1 MPNISKSIPKQ
12 DTAEKTSGEALYIG
26 DIKFDGMLHA
36 KTFRSTET
44 RSLIKEIKIPELPD
58 GYHIVDYKDIPGEN
72 YVKII
77 FEDMPVFAEKTVNYF
92 GEPILLVVG
101 EDKQVILDIVDSIE
115 VKYETLEPHYKYTK
129 SVINYEYEKGNADKA
144 FINAVK
150 TINGEYTTGYQE
162 HIYLEPQG
170 VIGLYEENKITI
182 LGSMQC
188 PYYIKNAVM
197 QVLNDDGNG
206 VRVQQATTGGAFGGK
221 EEFPSLMA
229 CQVAV
234 AAAKL
239 KRPIS
244 LIYERTE
251 DIIATTKRHPSTIK
265 FSAAIG
271 PHFTVDAIRAHVS
284 LDSGAYIGLSG
295 VVLQRAM
302 IAASG
307 VYTIDNLSIS
317 GDVYETNSVPNGA
330 FRGFG
335 APQMLFAIEMF
346 MEHIAKELKQ
356 PPFEF
361 KLKYVAKKGDATST
375 GGQFR
380 DSILLKDMI
389 HKVWDVSDYQRK
401 TTEFSQPGSNKGIG
415 MSLFL
420 HGCGFTGSGE
430 QKHIKAVVRLRKNE
444 DDTVTVLAANTEMG
458 QGAATTLRKIAAGIL
473 GIPIEQVIYNLPD
486 TDLVPDSGPTV
497 ASRTIMIVG
506 GLIARAAKELKEKW
520 EPGVEIIVE
529 ERYKQPNFIKWD
541 EDTLHGDAYP
551 AYSWGV
557 AVCEV
562 EVDPVTFRVDLKDL
576 WSAYDI
582 GKAIDE
588 RIVIGQVEGGLL
600 QGIAY
605 GMLEVMDCKEGIIQ
619 QKNVTDYIIPTA
631 ADSINMYTY
640 IMDNPYPLG
649 PYGAKGAGELPL
661 VGGAP
666 AVAMAIE
673 NAIGKKI
680 TKIPVTPEYIMELMK
695 ND

>member
-1 MPNISKSIPKQ
+1 
-12 DTAEKTSGEALYIG
+12 
-26 DIKFDGMLHA
+26 
-36 KTFRSTET
+36 
-44 RSLIKEIKIPELPD
+44 
-58 GYHIVDYKDIPGEN
+58 
-72 YVKII
+72 
-77 FEDMPVFAEKTVNYF
+77 
-92 GEPILLVVG
+92 
-101 EDKQVILDIVDSIE
+101 
-115 VKYETLEPHYKYTK
+115 
-129 SVINYEYEKGNADKA
+129 
-144 FINAVK
+144 
-150 TINGEYTTGYQE
+150 INGEYTTGYQE

-170 VIGLYEENKITI
+170 VIGTYEDNKVTI

-221 EEFPSLMA
+221 EEFPSLIA

-239 KRPIS
+239 KRPVS

-251 DIIATTKRHPSTIK
+251 DIIASTKRHPSKIK

-271 PHFTVDAIRAHVS
+271 PHFTVDAINAQVS
-284 LDSGAYIGLSG
+284 LDSGAYIGLSD

-335 APQMLFAIEMF
+335 APQMFFAIEMF
-346 MEHIAKELKQ
+346 MEHIAKELQQ

-361 KLKYVAKKGDATST
+361 KLRYVAEKGDATST
-375 GGQFR
+375 GGQFW
-380 DSILLKDMI
+380 DTILLKDMI

-401 TTEFSQPGSNKGIG
+401 TTEFSQSESNRGIG

-430 QKHIKAVVRLRKNE
+430 QKHIKAVVRLRKNK
-444 DDTVTVLAANTEMG
+444 DDTVTVLAANTDMG
-458 QGAATTLRKIAAGIL
+458 QGAATTLRKIAARVL
-473 GIPIEQVIYNLPD
+473 EIPIEKVIYNKPD

-506 GLIARAAKELKEKW
+506 GLIARAAKKLKEKW
-520 EPGVEIIVE
+520 KSGVEILVE
-529 ERYKQPNFIKWD
+529 ERYKQPDYIKWD
-541 EDTLHGDAYP
+541 EDRLHGDAYP

-557 AVCEV
+557 VICEV

-576 WSAYDI
+576 WSIYDI

-588 RIVIGQVEGGLL
+588 RIVIGQIEGGLL

-605 GMLEVMDCKEGIIQ
+605 GMLEVMDCREGIIQ

-631 ADSINMYTY
+631 ADSINMNTY

-649 PYGAKGAGELPL
+649 PYGAKGAGELPT

-695 ND
+695 NG

>member
-1 MPNISKSIPKQ
+1 MSGISKSVPKQ
-12 DTAEKTSGEALYIG
+12 DTRGKTAGEALYVG
-26 DIKFDGMLHA
+26 DIKIEGMLHA
-36 KTFRSTET
+36 KTLRSTET
-44 RSLIKEIKIPELPD
+44 CAVIKEIKIPEMPE
-58 GYHIVDYKDIPGEN
+58 GYYIVDHKDIPGEN
-72 YVKII
+72 FVKII
-77 FEDMPVFAEKTVNYF
+77 FEDMPVFAEKEVNYF

-101 EDKQVILDIVDSIE
+101 EDRQTVMDLHDKIE
-115 VKYETLEPHYKYTK
+115 VTYEKLKPRYDYSK
-129 SVINYEYEKGNADKA
+129 SVIHYEYMKGNPDEA
-144 FINAVK
+144 FATAVR
-150 TINGEYTTGYQE
+150 TVTEEYSTGYQE

-170 VIGLYEENKITI
+170 VLGLYEKGKVTI
-182 LGSMQC
+182 IGSMQC

-197 QVLNDDGNG
+197 QVLDDDGSG
-206 VRVQQATTGGAFGGK
+206 VRVKQATTGGAFGGK
-221 EEFPSLMA
+221 EEFPSLMS
-229 CQVAV
+229 CQIAVAV
-234 AAAKL
+234 TKL
-239 KRPIS
+239 KRHVS
-244 LIYERTE
+244 LVFDRTE
-251 DIIATTKRHPSTIK
+251 DIIATTKRHPSKIK

-271 PHFTVDAIRAHVS
+271 PDFTVEAIKAHVS

-302 IAASG
+302 IAAGG
-307 VYTIDNLSIS
+307 VYKIDNLDVS

-335 APQMLFAIEMF
+335 APQMFFAIEMF
-346 MEHIAKELKQ
+346 MEHIAKELQ
-356 PPFEF
+356 YNPFEF
-361 KLKYVAKKGDATST
+361 KLNYLVKKGDSTST
-375 GGQFR
+375 GGKFR
-380 DSILLKDMI
+380 DPVLLRDMI
-389 HKVWDVSDYQRK
+389 LKVWNESEYQRK
-401 TTEFSQPGSNKGIG
+401 TTEYEQPGVNKGIG

-430 QKHIKAVVRLRKNE
+430 QKHIKAVVRLRKNT

-458 QGAATTLRKIAAGIL
+458 QGAATTLRKIAAGVL
-473 GIPIEQVIYNLPD
+473 KIPMEQVIYNKPD

-506 GLIARAAKELKEKW
+506 GLIARAALELKEKW
-520 EPGVEIIVE
+520 EHGVEITVE
-529 ERYKQPNFIKWD
+529 QHYKQPEFIEWD
-541 EDTLHGDAYP
+541 EDKMLGDAYP

-562 EVDPVTFRVDLKDL
+562 EVDPITYQVDIKDI

-588 RIVIGQVEGGLL
+588 RIVIGQIEGGLL
-600 QGIAY
+600 QGIGY
-605 GMLEVMDCKEGIIQ
+605 GTLEVMECVEGIIQ

-631 ADSINMYTY
+631 ADCVNMHTY

-673 NAIGKKI
+673 NAIGRKI

-695 ND
+695 NG

>member
-1 MPNISKSIPKQ
+1 MSGISQSIPKQ
-12 DTAEKTSGEALYIG
+12 DTSGKISGEALYIS
-26 DIKFDGMLHA
+26 DIKIKGMLHA
-36 KTFRSTET
+36 KTLRSTRT
-44 RSLIKEIKIPELPD
+44 RANIKEIKIPELPE
-58 GYHIVDYKDIPGEN
+58 GYYIVDYKDIPGKN
-72 YVKII
+72 FVKII
-77 FEDMPVFAEKTVNYF
+77 FEDMPVFAEKTVNYY

-101 EDKQVILDIVDSIE
+101 ADKEIVLDLVNSIE
-115 VKYETLEPHYKYTK
+115 VKYEILEPHYKYTK
-129 SVINYEYEKGNADKA
+129 SVVHYEYSKGNAKTA
-144 FINAVK
+144 FANAVR
-150 TINGEYTTGYQE
+150 TVNGEYSTGYQE

-170 VIGLYEENKITI
+170 VISVYEPGKITI

-197 QVLNDDGNG
+197 QVLNDDGSG

-229 CQVAV
+229 CQAAV

-239 KRPIS
+239 KKPIS
-244 LIYERTE
+244 LIYDRTE
-251 DIIATTKRHPSTIK
+251 DIETTTKRHPSIIK
-265 FSAAIG
+265 FTAAIG
-271 PHFTVDAIRAHVS
+271 PEYTVDAIRAHVS

-295 VVLQRAM
+295 VVLQRAL

-307 VYTIDNLSIS
+307 VYTIDNLEIS

-335 APQMLFAIEMF
+335 APQMFFAIEMF
-346 MEHIAKELKQ
+346 MEHIAKELKYH
-356 PPFEF
+356 PFEF
-361 KLKYVAKKGDATST
+361 KLKYLAKKGDATST
-375 GGQFR
+375 GGKFR
-380 DSILLKDMI
+380 DPIILRDMI
-389 HKVWDVSDYQRK
+389 LKAWDVSDYQRK
-401 TTEFSQPGSNKGIG
+401 TTEFSQPGSNRGIG

-430 QKHIKAVVRLRKNE
+430 KEHIKAVVRLKKNVN
-444 DDTVTVLAANTEMG
+444 DTVTVLASSTDMG
-458 QGAATTLRKIAAGIL
+458 QGAATTLRKIAAGVL
-473 GIPIEQVIYNLPD
+473 GISIEDVIYNKPN

-497 ASRTIMIVG
+497 ASRTIMVVG
-506 GLIARAAKELKEKW
+506 GLIARAARDLRDKW
-520 EPGVEIIVE
+520 EEGKQIIVE
-529 ERYKQPNFIKWD
+529 QRYKQPEYIKWD
-541 EDTLHGDAYP
+541 DGTMQGDAYP

-557 AVCEV
+557 VICEV
-562 EVDPVTFRVDLKDL
+562 EVDSVTCRVDLKGL
-576 WSAYDI
+576 WSVYDI

-600 QGIAY
+600 QGISY
-605 GMLEVMDCKEGIIQ
+605 GMLEVMECKEGIIQ

-631 ADSINMYTY
+631 ADSINMFTH

-673 NAIGKKI
+673 NAIGKRVY
-680 TKIPVTPEYIMELMK
+680 KIPVTPEYIMELMK
-695 ND
+695 NG

>member
-26 DIKFDGMLHA
+26 DIKLDGMLHA
-36 KTFRSTET
+36 KTLRSTET
-44 RSLIKEIKIPELPD
+44 RALIKEIKIPDLPV
-58 GYHIVDYKDIPGEN
+58 GYHIIDYKDIPGEN

-101 EDKQVILDIVDSIE
+101 EDKQVILDILDSIE
-115 VKYETLEPHYKYTK
+115 VKYEVLEPHYKYTK
-129 SVINYEYEKGNADKA
+129 SVIHYEYEKGNSDVA
-144 FINAVK
+144 FVNAVK

-170 VIGLYEENKITI
+170 VIGSYEDNKVTI

-234 AAAKL
+234 AVAKL
-239 KRPIS
+239 KRPVS

-251 DIIATTKRHPSTIK
+251 DIITSTKRHPSKIK

-271 PHFTVDAIRAHVS
+271 PQFTVDAIKAHVS

-346 MEHIAKELKQ
+346 MEHIAKELQQ

-361 KLKYVAKKGDATST
+361 KLRYVAEKGDATST

-380 DSILLKDMI
+380 DPILLKDMI
-389 HKVWDVSDYQRK
+389 HKAWDVSDYQRK
-401 TTEFSQPGSNKGIG
+401 MTEFSQSGSNRGIG

-430 QKHIKAVVRLRKNE
+430 QKHIKAVVRLRKNK
-444 DDTVTVLAANTEMG
+444 DDTVIVLASSTDMG

-473 GIPIEQVIYNLPD
+473 KIPIKKVIYNKPD

-506 GLIARAAKELKEKW
+506 GLLARAAKELKEKW
-520 EPGVEIIVE
+520 ETGVEILVE
-529 ERYKQPNFIKWD
+529 QKYKQPDFIKWD

-557 AVCEV
+557 VICEV
-562 EVDPVTFRVDLKDL
+562 EVDPITFRVDLKDL
-576 WSAYDI
+576 WSIYDI

-640 IMDNPYPLG
+640 FMDNSYPLG
-649 PYGAKGAGELPL
+649 PYGAKGAGELPT

-673 NAIGKKI
+673 NAISKKI

-695 ND
+695 NG

>member
-1 MPNISKSIPKQ
+1 MFNISKSIPKQ
-12 DTAEKTSGEALYIG
+12 DTAEKTSGSAKYIS
-26 DIKFDGMLHA
+26 DYKIDGMLHA
-36 KTFRSTET
+36 KTLRSVHT
-44 RSLIKEIKIPELPD
+44 RALIKEIKIPKLPE
-58 GYHIVDYKDIPGEN
+58 GYYIVDFRDIPGRN
-72 YVKII
+72 FVKII

-101 EDKQVILDIVDSIE
+101 KDKQIILNILNSIE
-115 VKYETLEPHYKYTK
+115 VKYELLEPHYKYTK
-129 SVINYEYEKGNADKA
+129 SVVHYEYKKGNPDKA
-144 FINAVK
+144 FANAFR
-150 TINGEYTTGYQE
+150 TINGEYSTGYQE

-170 VIGLYEENKITI
+170 VIGLYDEGKII
-182 LGSMQC
+182 IIGSMQC

-197 QVLNDDGNG
+197 EVLDDDGTG
-206 VRVQQATTGGAFGGK
+206 VRIQQAVTGGAFGGK

-229 CQVAV
+229 CHVAV
-234 AAAKL
+234 AAKKL
-239 KRPIS
+239 KKPIS
-244 LIYERTE
+244 LIYDRTE

-265 FSAAIG
+265 FTAAIG
-271 PHFTVDAIRAHVS
+271 PDQKVDAIKAHVS

-307 VYTIDNLSIS
+307 VYTIKNLSVS

-346 MEHIAKELKQ
+346 MEHLAIELNYN
-356 PPFEF
+356 PFEF
-361 KLKYVAKKGDATST
+361 KLNYLAKQGDTTST
-375 GGQFR
+375 GGTFR
-380 DSILLKDMI
+380 DPLILRDMI
-389 HKVWDVSDYQRK
+389 LKAMEMSDYQRK
-401 TTEFSQPGSNKGIG
+401 KTEFSQPGNNSGIG

-430 QKHIKAVVRLRKNE
+430 QKHIKAIVRLKKNA

-458 QGAATTLRKIAAGIL
+458 QGAATTLRKIAAGVL
-473 GIPIEQVIYNLPD
+473 DIPIERVIYNNPD

-520 EPGVEIIVE
+520 VTGSEIIIE
-529 ERYKQPNFIKWD
+529 RRYKQPDFVEWD
-541 EDTLHGDAYP
+541 EDKMRGDAYP

-562 EVDPVTFRVDLKDL
+562 EVDPITFRVDLKGL
-576 WSAYDI
+576 WSVYDV

-588 RIVIGQVEGGLL
+588 RIVTGQIEGGLL
-600 QGIAY
+600 QGIGY
-605 GMLEVMDCKEGIIQ
+605 GTIEVMECKEGVIM

-631 ADSINMYTY
+631 ADSINMETL
-640 IMDNPYPLG
+640 IIDNPYPLG

-666 AVAMAIE
+666 AVALAVE

-680 TKIPVTPEYIMELMK
+680 TRIPVTPEYIMELLK
-695 ND
+695 NG